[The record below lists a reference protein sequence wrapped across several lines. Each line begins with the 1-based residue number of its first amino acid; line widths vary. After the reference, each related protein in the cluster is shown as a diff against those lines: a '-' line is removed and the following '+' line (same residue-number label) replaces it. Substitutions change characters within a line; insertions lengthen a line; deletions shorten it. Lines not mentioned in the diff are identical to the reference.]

1 MANLTD
7 PLARP
12 VHGTDPQ
19 NIIEYITRQKIYDSQ
34 FWKEECFGLT
44 AADVTEKAAR
54 RIDTI
59 GGSFGPNVK
68 PTRFLSLTLKILQIQ
83 PEDEIVEEW
92 IHTNEDLKYVR
103 ALGAFYTRLTG
114 CPHQIYSWLEPLLY
128 DSRKLRCR
136 EATSWR
142 IFHMDEFI
150 YDLLTK
156 DRIFGIAL
164 PRLPARAAL
173 EEAGYLDGPRLSAL
187 GSLSREEG
195 EDMLEHMAKDGC
207 AVAMEAVTQR
217 RKRLGIE
224 CNELSPKEEI
234 VKPENNPNYNDE
246 GEVTETPESSS
257 NPQKTK
263 RKKKQKFGSLFKA
276 SKSKTEGLNTTKE
289 PSKHVVPDEDSEE
302 YWNEER
308 AKLGLKPLK

>member
-19 NIIEYITRQKIYDSQ
+19 NIIEYITRQKIYDSR
-34 FWKEECFGLT
+34 FWKEECFGLS
-44 AADVTEKAAR
+44 AADVTEKAAS

-59 GGSFGPNVK
+59 GGCYGPMVK
-68 PTRFLSLTLKILQIQ
+68 PTRFLSLVLKILQIQ

-103 ALGAFYTRLTG
+103 ALGIFYTRLTG
-114 CPHQIYSWLEPLLY
+114 RPHQIYSWLEPLLY

-142 IFHMDEFI
+142 IIHMDEFV

-156 DRIFGIAL
+156 DRVLGIAL
-164 PRLPARAAL
+164 PRLPSRTAL
-173 EEAGYLDGPRLSAL
+173 EEAGYLDGPRESPLGELSF
-187 GSLSREEG
+187 EEA
-195 EDMLEHMAKDGC
+195 ENMLDKMANDGC
-207 AVAMEAVTQR
+207 VAAIEAINLR

-224 CNELSPKEEI
+224 SNG
-234 VKPENNPNYNDE
+234 D
-246 GEVTETPESSS
+246 SS
-257 NPQKTK
+257 NKTSI
-263 RKKKQKFGSLFKA
+263 KQPAFCCIL
-276 SKSKTEGLNTTKE
+276 LDML
-289 PSKHVVPDEDSEE
+289 H
-302 YWNEER
+302 
-308 AKLGLKPLK
+308 